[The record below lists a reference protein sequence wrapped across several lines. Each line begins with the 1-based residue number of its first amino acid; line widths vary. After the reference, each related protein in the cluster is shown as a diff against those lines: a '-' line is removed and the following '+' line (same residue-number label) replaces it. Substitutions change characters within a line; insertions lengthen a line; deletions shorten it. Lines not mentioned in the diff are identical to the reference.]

1 MKTLLFV
8 FFISSLSITAS
19 AGLSL
24 SDYCHPE
31 DYNSGYYLDMRP
43 GQHQLCLSS
52 DIPFSSTLVLTLY
65 PKEEAHFNPY
75 QTLVPVPWYIF
86 QENGY
91 DNMTVDFTSFVSQPP
106 IYSFVFDITY
116 YCTQYA
122 YFAVLDESFDSLG
135 TWLFAA
141 PEPASL
147 LFLGLGGLLLKM
159 RKK

>member
-1 MKTLLFV
+1 MKKLLTVVLFL
-8 FFISSLSITAS
+8 SLGIFAS

-24 SDYCHPE
+24 YDYCHP
-31 DYNSGYYLDMRP
+31 YSPNSGYYLDMSS
-43 GQHQLCLSS
+43 GQHLLCLSS
-52 DIPFSSTLVLTLY
+52 DTPFSSPLVLTLY
-65 PKEEAHFNPY
+65 PIEEAHFNQY
-75 QTLVPVPWYIF
+75 QTLISVPWIIY

-91 DNMTVDFTSFVSQPP
+91 DNMIVDFTSFSQPL

-116 YCTQYA
+116 NCTQWA
-122 YFAVLDESFDSLG
+122 YFTVLDESFNSLD

-159 RKK
+159 QKK